1 MYVCRQQK
9 NATSGVVRI
18 FFSLAVYFFNS
29 KMQLFQLFFF
39 SFRPLFWRGVHEEM
53 RSGGTQK
60 VVCRVYAQRLIGA
73 LVSTVVLSLPRAG
86 AVVPAAFAFS
96 APHAVHRPGL
106 VPSPNH
112 CFCDSS
118 SMVLRCASRPLSRA
132 ILGVRAMSAMS
143 AGQTPDSDRKN
154 KTTKPPAAEDSKG
167 VNTEELS
174 GRAKF
179 KAVPIDAAVMKRIYD
194 MRLTSPMGAAMR
206 NAIRSDP
213 EGVAAEKL
221 YKGFSRGPLY
231 RDIPGR
237 DSYKS
242 PLCFIFTSS
251 I

>member
-1 MYVCRQQK
+1 
-9 NATSGVVRI
+9 
-18 FFSLAVYFFNS
+18 
-29 KMQLFQLFFF
+29 
-39 SFRPLFWRGVHEEM
+39 
-53 RSGGTQK
+53 
-60 VVCRVYAQRLIGA
+60 
-73 LVSTVVLSLPRAG
+73 
-86 AVVPAAFAFS
+86 
-96 APHAVHRPGL
+96 
-106 VPSPNH
+106 
-112 CFCDSS
+112 
-118 SMVLRCASRPLSRA
+118 MVLQCASRPLSRA

-206 NAIRSDP
+206 NAIRADP

-237 DSYKS
+237 DAHKS
-242 PLCFIFTSS
+242 HSVSFLPRQFSRKLTFRTLRACHGNDWLNTQGQANLHRRRPLSRLHAAAPAA
-251 I
+251 

>member
-1 MYVCRQQK
+1 
-9 NATSGVVRI
+9 
-18 FFSLAVYFFNS
+18 
-29 KMQLFQLFFF
+29 
-39 SFRPLFWRGVHEEM
+39 M
-53 RSGGTQK
+53 RSGCAQK
-60 VVCRVYAQRLIGA
+60 VICRLYAQRFIGA
-73 LVSTVVLSLPRAG
+73 LVSTVVLSLPCAG
-86 AVVPAAFAFS
+86 AVVPAAVAFAT
-96 APHAVHRPGL
+96 PHAVHRLGL

-118 SMVLRCASRPLSRA
+118 MVLRCASRPLSCA
-132 ILGVRAMSAMS
+132 ILGVRAMSAIS

-206 NAIRSDP
+206 NAIRADP

-242 PLCFIFTSS
+242 PLCCIFTSF